1 MSQFIKSVNI
11 RSLFDEKHINWE
23 LQKVNVLV
31 GKNGLGKSTILRL
44 IDSAVTHKHCDELD
58 LCEKIS
64 IDFVNG
70 KHCVA
75 RKNKEI
81 NQDILK
87 ELINKMSDSDEF
99 SKAIAN
105 SFREHTKSEV
115 IDSKDI
121 EKIKYNLLESIKNKV
136 SGGNAKKIDNGELS
150 SYEIKSQVSKIK
162 TEYISTVN
170 MSANS
175 VNNVTTSSGNH
186 TTFLDVEIESEI
198 KRLNANK
205 ETKKKLQ
212 QKLKKSLNSL
222 FQETNKKV
230 SFVDDQ
236 LEIRLLN
243 KNKIDYKKLSSGER
257 QVIFIFLKV
266 INGSVDDSLILMD
279 EPEISLHL
287 SWQEKLLSE
296 IVKVNSNSQIIIVT
310 HSPAVVM
317 NGWLD
322 SFVDITN
329 ITTEL

>member
-1 MSQFIKSVNI
+1 MSQFIKTLKI
-11 RSLFDEKHINWE
+11 RSLFDEKHIDWE

-44 IDSAVTHKHCDELD
+44 INSAVTHKHCDELD
-58 LCEKIS
+58 LCEEIS

-70 KHCVA
+70 KHCIA

-81 NQDILK
+81 DQYIIK
-87 ELINKMSDSDEF
+87 ELINKMSNSDEF
-99 SKAIAN
+99 SNAIAN
-105 SFREHTKSEV
+105 SFKEHTASE
-115 IDSKDI
+115 IISPKDI
-121 EKIKYNLLESIKNKV
+121 KKIKDSLLESIQNK
-136 SGGNAKKIDNGELS
+136 INGASTEGSTNNELS
-150 SYEIKSQVSKIK
+150 SYEIKSQVNKIK
-162 TEYISTVN
+162 TEFISTVN

-186 TTFLDVEIESEI
+186 TTFLDVEIDNEI

-205 ETKKKLQ
+205 NTKNGLQ
-212 QKLKKSLNSL
+212 NKLKKSLNSL
-222 FQETNKKV
+222 FKETNKKV
-230 SFVDDQ
+230 SFVDDE
-236 LEIRLLN
+236 LEIRLRNNN
-243 KNKIDYKKLSSGER
+243 KVDYKKLSSGER

-266 INGSVDDSLILMD
+266 INGSVDNSLILMD

-287 SWQEKLLSE
+287 SWQENLLSE

>member
-1 MSQFIKSVNI
+1 MSQFIRNVKI
-11 RSLFDEKHINWE
+11 KSLFDEKHIDWD
-23 LQKVNVLV
+23 LKKVNVLV

-44 IDSAVTHKHCDELD
+44 INSAVTHEHSDELD
-58 LCEKIS
+58 LCEEMS
-64 IDFVNG
+64 IDFVDG

-81 NQDILK
+81 NKDILK

-105 SFREHTKSEV
+105 SFKEHTKKETISQ
-115 IDSKDI
+115 KDVQ
-121 EKIKYNLLESIKNKV
+121 KIKNSLLESIKNKV
-136 SGGNAKKIDNGELS
+136 NGVNNEVSNSSELS
-150 SYEIKSQVSKIK
+150 SYEIKSQAKKIK
-162 TEYISTVN
+162 TEFISTVN

-175 VNNVTTSSGNH
+175 VNSVTTSSGNH
-186 TTFLDVEIESEI
+186 TTFLDVEIDNEL

-205 ETKKKLQ
+205 DTKHKLQ

-230 SFVDDQ
+230 GFVDDQ
-236 LEIRLLN
+236 LEIRLQN
-243 KNKIDYKKLSSGER
+243 NNTIDYKKLSSGER

-266 INGSVDDSLILMD
+266 INGSTDNSLILMD

-296 IVKVNSNSQIIIVT
+296 IVQVNSNSQIIIVT

-329 ITTEL
+329 ITTKL

>member
-70 KHCVA
+70 KRCIA

-99 SKAIAN
+99 SKAIAK
-105 SFREHTKSEV
+105 SFREHIKSEV
-115 IDSKDI
+115 INSKDI
-121 EKIKYNLLESIKNKV
+121 EKIKDNLLESIKNKV
-136 SGGNAKKIDNGELS
+136 SGGNTKKIDNGELS

-186 TTFLDVEIESEI
+186 TTFLDVEIDSEI

-205 ETKKKLQ
+205 ETKNKLQ

-236 LEIRLLN
+236 LEIRLHN

-266 INGSVDDSLILMD
+266 INGSVDNSLILMD

-322 SFVDITN
+322 SFVDIAN
-329 ITTEL
+329 ITTGL